1 LEEVSKKFYTQGEI
15 MKKGLLAIALTLLF
29 TVVLF
34 GCDTTTTAEP
44 AAVEFAVDGEF
55 TAYSLT
61 VSSNKPQVTMVT
73 VTIANGEI
81 TGFNLDCRQG
91 SRTVSTT
98 LNNNKTPDDATDDYY
113 PYVFAWNEFTK
124 KELGFGYMMHK
135 SAYATAAGIET
146 SAVTLEGYTA
156 WMNLPATT
164 QLEWFEQANLLEALW
179 LADGVNAAQV
189 NADGDFTNVSGVSVS
204 NGGYTALA
212 KQAVEL
218 ARQGKVQAFV
228 CSGTDFYFATMIVNE
243 KGEVSELILNTIQG
257 TKDTKAG
264 TFVWKSYSKQELGL
278 NYGMH
283 YSTYKATLADP
294 LTATLEGYQTW
305 MTANGK
311 LEWFQQANIIT
322 DYILENGWNANLKP
336 IAEDA
341 GVSLDGVTAIEGT
354 AGVTVGTA
362 TYFEVLAALFAKVAE

>member
-1 LEEVSKKFYTQGEI
+1 

-55 TAYSLT
+55 TAFELA
-61 VSSNKPQVTMVT
+61 VSSNKPQVTTVT
-73 VTIANGEI
+73 VTIADGEI

-91 SRTVSTT
+91 TRTQDSGT
-98 LNNNKTPDDATDDYY
+98 LLYS
-113 PYVFAWNEFTK
+113 FAWNASTK

-135 SAYATAAGIET
+135 SAYATAAGIES
-146 SAVTLEGYTA
+146 SAVTLAGYTA

-189 NADGDFTNVSGVSVS
+189 NADGDFTNVAGVSVS

-212 KQAVEL
+212 KKAVDL
-218 ARQGKVQAFV
+218 AREGKFQAIA
-228 CSGTDFYFATMIVNE
+228 CEGTDFYFASMIVNE
-243 KGEVSELILNTIQG
+243 KGEVSNLILDTIQA
-257 TKDTKAG
+257 TKDTTAG
-264 TFVWKSYSKQELGL
+264 TFAWKAYSKQELGL
-278 NYGMH
+278 NYKMH
-283 YSTYKATLADP
+283 FNTYKATLADP
-294 LTATLEGYQTW
+294 LTATLEGYQAW

-311 LEWFQQANIIT
+311 LDWFQQANVIT

-354 AGVTVGTA
+354 AGVTVGTG